1 MTSVACATAH
11 RGPSMTH
18 HFQTPASPSSFSE
31 QFLTPPSYLLAP
43 IGGLIRQHGT
53 QHGTPAGHS
62 QLPKLTP
69 KVLPME
75 GKLFQK

>member
-31 QFLTPPSYLLAP
+31 QFLTPPSYLLAL
-43 IGGLIRQHGT
+43 IGGLIRQLGT